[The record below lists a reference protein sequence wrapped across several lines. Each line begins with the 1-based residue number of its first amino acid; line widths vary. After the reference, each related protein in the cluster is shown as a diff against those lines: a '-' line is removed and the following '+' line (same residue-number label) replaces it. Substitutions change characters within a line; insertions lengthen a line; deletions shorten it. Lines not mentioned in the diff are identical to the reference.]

1 MLFLCVNTDDIRNA
15 VTNNWTVPIGLENIV
30 EDLGKD
36 KLAEILVWTKELAE
50 TNSDTVKQIQTWF
63 EAKHQ
68 EIEDTPIDLTRFG

>member
-1 MLFLCVNTDDIRNA
+1 M
-15 VTNNWTVPIGLENIV
+15 TNNWTVPIGLENIV

-63 EAKHQ
+63 EAKYQ
-68 EIEDTPIDLTRFG
+68 EIEDTPIDAMADLTDSNYD